1 MLKAKIM
8 YCTVILYPKSIC
20 QNTTPLG
27 NPHNSLE
34 KLHPPRKYSIDTM
47 PKQPDVKLHLQPTLP
62 NNIHLLST
70 KMLVYLSYL
79 NNQLMYY
86 LYRNFFKD
94 TIWCNSSCLHV
105 FEGVTVSTKF
115 FFFDGLCIAC
125 DIRSCSL
132 CMSDIRT
139 TPNSGEVGE
148 RIIRRH
154 FCPWSW
160 QGYWILRL
168 QGLDCVSKDEDR
180 VAMTT
185 RSFVVD
191 FNKCFKQKYRET
203 DI

>member
-1 MLKAKIM
+1 MLKATIM

-20 QNTTPLG
+20 QNITPLG

-79 NNQLMYY
+79 NKQLIYY

-115 FFFDGLCIAC
+115 FFSTDFVLRAILEVVAFVCLISGPPPILE
-125 DIRSCSL
+125 RSAK
-132 CMSDIRT
+132 
-139 TPNSGEVGE
+139 G
-148 RIIRRH
+148 
-154 FCPWSW
+154 
-160 QGYWILRL
+160 
-168 QGLDCVSKDEDR
+168 
-180 VAMTT
+180 
-185 RSFVVD
+185 
-191 FNKCFKQKYRET
+191 
-203 DI
+203 